1 MNKKYLFV
9 YGTLKKGF
17 KANFLLENEVFIS
30 NAKTI
35 DKFCMIS
42 SELGSYPILYNNVS
56 NLGKKIYSEIY
67 SVSCDKFEELDSYED
82 VPNLYKRIEI
92 IVETDEK
99 KLVNAFV
106 YLSSD
111 EINLTK
117 KHNFLSSWNQIDIF
131 QYAIS
136 KNKVI
141 EFILHSK
148 CPDAK
153 FIQHIHFN
161 NKKYSLWGISKIDIE
176 MLDIYLNN
184 KLNKKIKSII
194 FQNEEIEV
202 LSLQKL

>member
-17 KANFLLENEVFIS
+17 RANFLLENEVFIS

-56 NLGKKIYSEIY
+56 NLGKKVYGEIY

-117 KHNFLSSWNQIDIF
+117 KHNFLSSWNKIDIF

-136 KNKVI
+136 KNKII
-141 EFILHSK
+141 EFILNSK

-153 FIQHIHFN
+153 FVQHIYIH
-161 NKKYSLWGISKIDIE
+161 NKKYCLWKISKIDIE
-176 MLDIYLNN
+176 MLNIYLNN

-194 FQNEEIEV
+194 FQNEEIDV

>member
-1 MNKKYLFV
+1 M
-9 YGTLKKGF
+9 
-17 KANFLLENEVFIS
+17 
-30 NAKTI
+30 

-56 NLGKKIYSEIY
+56 NLGKKVYGEIY
-67 SVSCDKFEELDSYED
+67 SVSYDKFEELDSYED

-92 IVETDEK
+92 IVQTDEK

-117 KHNFLSSWNQIDIF
+117 EHNFLSSWNQIDIF

-153 FIQHIHFN
+153 FVQHIYLN
-161 NKKYSLWGISKIDIE
+161 NKKYSLWEISKIDIE
-176 MLDIYLNN
+176 MLDIYLNT

-202 LSLQKL
+202 LTLQKL

>member
-17 KANFLLENEVFIS
+17 RANFLLENEVFIS

-35 DKFCMIS
+35 DKFCMVS

-56 NLGKKIYSEIY
+56 NLGKKVYGEIY

-117 KHNFLSSWNQIDIF
+117 KYNFLSSWNQIDIF

-153 FIQHIHFN
+153 FIQH
-161 NKKYSLWGISKIDIE
+161 
-176 MLDIYLNN
+176 
-184 KLNKKIKSII
+184 
-194 FQNEEIEV
+194 
-202 LSLQKL
+202 LSQ